1 MRKCCV
7 GLIPANYAAYM
18 VGVNGIAIYGWF
30 FSTRTPFSD
39 ENWRVFSAQFIR
51 TRRLIYI
58 NNAFTNRKKENM
70 LLFNPTVESRKKP
83 NECLMS
89 LT

>member
-1 MRKCCV
+1 V

-39 ENWRVFSAQFIR
+39 ENWRVFSAQVIR
-51 TRRLIYI
+51 TRHLIYI
-58 NNAFTNRKKENM
+58 NYAFTNRKKENM
-70 LLFNPTVESRKKP
+70 LLFNQTVESRKHQI
-83 NECLMS
+83 NV
-89 LT
+89 